1 MWCAM
6 KFNYKLGVFFAEE
19 CKADIEMRDDAG
31 FNCFDICI
39 YRLNYKMAFYFYK
52 KFNMRPF

>member
-1 MWCAM
+1 M

-19 CKADIEMRDDAG
+19 CKADIEIRDDAG